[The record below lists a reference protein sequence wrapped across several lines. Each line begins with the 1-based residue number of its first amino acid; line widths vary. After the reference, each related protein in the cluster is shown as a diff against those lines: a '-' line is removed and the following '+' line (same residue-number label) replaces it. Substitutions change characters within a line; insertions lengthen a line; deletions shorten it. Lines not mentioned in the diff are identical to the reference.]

1 MRNFPPVHTF
11 FFFWMMNDDGK
22 TCVKLF
28 ITAIAIDVA
37 QYATSYCFEA
47 DCAVV
52 LHHIHHS
59 TRRVPAGPKPPR
71 CVLLSRRSY
80 DDSIVGRPTT
90 VCGGRGSLCRLE
102 HLFPPVVHD
111 FLLERETVNYI
122 FLQDEAALTARLLV
136 DKTTTDC
143 GASLCYYA

>member
-1 MRNFPPVHTF
+1 MAARADCERKANLRCGTF
-11 FFFWMMNDDGK
+11 LQSTRSFFWMMNDDGK
-22 TCVKLF
+22 TCVKLL
-28 ITAIAIDVA
+28 ITAIATDVA

-71 CVLLSRRSY
+71 CLLLNRRSH
-80 DDSIVGRPTT
+80 DDSIVGRPTM
-90 VCGGRGSLCRLE
+90 VCGGRENFCRLE

-111 FLLERETVNYI
+111 FLRP
-122 FLQDEAALTARLLV
+122 V
-136 DKTTTDC
+136 DYYVQTT
-143 GASLCYYA
+143 SYR